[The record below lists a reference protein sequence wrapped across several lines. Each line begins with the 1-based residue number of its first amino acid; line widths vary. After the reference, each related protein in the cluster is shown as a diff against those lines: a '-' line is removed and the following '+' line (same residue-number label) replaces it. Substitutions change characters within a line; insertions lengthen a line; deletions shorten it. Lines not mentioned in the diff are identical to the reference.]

1 MQEIISNNGKVI
13 FGDILV
19 QDILNLPSNKKIEDI
34 PESFLVD
41 KNRQGQTYKG
51 ELKITAQINNEELED
66 SIEIYFHVCY
76 PMHAKMTEEQYSSWV
91 NRFPNNNQ
99 DERIIFVPE

>member
-1 MQEIISNNGKVI
+1 MQEITSNNGKVI
-13 FGDILV
+13 FGDILTR
-19 QDILNLPSNKKIEDI
+19 DILNLSSDKKIEDI

-51 ELKITAQINNEELED
+51 ELKVKARINNEELED
-66 SIEIYFHVCY
+66 STEIYFHICY
-76 PMHAKMTEEQYSSWV
+76 SMHVKMTEEQYSSWV
-91 NRFPNNNQ
+91 ERFPNNNQ